1 LNGKYE
7 VGKAMQNRRRASMLC
22 PNCRKL
28 ISVNDAKC
36 PYCGISRPGSWWKR
50 AFSARQL
57 GDTDQLIRWT
67 IYANAGMYLFSLLL
81 EPSAIQLTLNPFGML
96 SPSGQSLLFLGGTG
110 TIPVFQLHRW
120 WTLIAASYL
129 HGSLLHI
136 LFNMIA
142 FSQLAPLAL
151 EEYGSYRTFTIYTLS
166 GVFGYIVSCFAGVPF
181 TIGASASVCGL
192 IGALL
197 YYGKSRG
204 GAYGQQIYRQIGA
217 WTLGIFL
224 FGFLVPEINNW
235 AHGGGIV
242 AGIVLGVLLGY
253 RERVM
258 ERLAHKVLGVACM
271 TITAVILVW
280 DLASGIV
287 LRFFA

>member
-1 LNGKYE
+1 
-7 VGKAMQNRRRASMLC
+7 MQNRRRPSMLC

-28 ISVNDAKC
+28 ISVNEAKC

-57 GDTDQLIRWT
+57 GDTDQLIRWI
-67 IYANAGMYLFSLLL
+67 IYTNAGMYLLSLLL
-81 EPSAIQLTLNPFGML
+81 EPSAIQLTLSPFAML
-96 SPSGQSLLFLGGTG
+96 SPSSQSLLLLGGTG
-110 TIPVFQLHRW
+110 AIPVFQLHRW

-142 FSQLAPLAL
+142 FRQLAPLAL
-151 EEYGSYRTFTIYTLS
+151 EEYGSYRTFTIYTVS
-166 GVFGYIVSCFAGVPF
+166 GVFGYIVSCLAGVAF

-217 WTLGIFL
+217 WALGIFL
-224 FGFLVPEINNW
+224 LGFLVTGINNW
-235 AHGGGIV
+235 AHGGGIL
-242 AGIVLGVLLGY
+242 AGIGLGGLLGY
-253 RERVM
+253 REKIR
-258 ERLAHKVLGVACM
+258 ERLAHKVLSVACM
-271 TITAVILVW
+271 MITAAVLVW
-280 DLASGIV
+280 ALISGIF
-287 LRFFA
+287 LRFSA

>member
-1 LNGKYE
+1 
-7 VGKAMQNRRRASMLC
+7 MQSRRRPSILC

-28 ISVNDAKC
+28 ISINDSKC

-50 AFSARQL
+50 AFSSRQL
-57 GDTDQLIRWT
+57 GDTEQLVRWI
-67 IYANAGMYLFSLLL
+67 IYTNAGMYLLSLLL
-81 EPSAIQLTLNPFGML
+81 KPSAIHLTLSPFAML
-96 SPSGQSLLFLGGTG
+96 SPSGQSLLLLGGTG

-142 FSQLAPLAL
+142 FAQLAPLAL
-151 EEYGSYRTFTIYTLS
+151 EEYGAYRTFAIYTVS
-166 GVFGYIVSCFAGVPF
+166 GVFGYIVSCFAGVAF

-197 YYGKSRG
+197 YFGKSRG

-224 FGFLVPEINNW
+224 FGFLATGINNW
-235 AHGGGIV
+235 AHGGGII
-242 AGIVLGVLLGY
+242 AGIGLGALLGY
-253 RERVM
+253 RDKIREN
-258 ERLAHKVLGVACM
+258 LAHRVLGLACM
-271 TITAVILVW
+271 MITAAVLVW
-280 DLASGIV
+280 ALASGV
-287 LRFFA
+287 FLRFFA

>member
-1 LNGKYE
+1 
-7 VGKAMQNRRRASMLC
+7 MLC

>member
-1 LNGKYE
+1 
-7 VGKAMQNRRRASMLC
+7 MQSRRRPSILC

-28 ISVNDAKC
+28 VSINDTKC

-50 AFSARQL
+50 AFSSRQL
-57 GDTDQLIRWT
+57 GDTDRLIRWI
-67 IYANAGMYLFSLLL
+67 IYTNACMYLLSLLL
-81 EPSAIQLTLNPFGML
+81 EPSAIHLGLSPFAML
-96 SPSGQSLLFLGGTG
+96 SPSGQSLLLLGGTG
-110 TIPVFQLHRW
+110 AIPVFQLHRW

-151 EEYGSYRTFTIYTLS
+151 EEYGSHRTFTIYTLS
-166 GVFGYIVSCFAGVPF
+166 GVFGYIVSCFAGVAF

-197 YYGKSRG
+197 YYGKSRR

-217 WTLGIFL
+217 WTVGIFL
-224 FGFLVPEINNW
+224 FGFLVTGINNW
-235 AHGGGIV
+235 AHGGGIL
-242 AGIVLGVLLGY
+242 AGIGLGALLGY
-253 RERVM
+253 RDKIREN
-258 ERLAHKVLGVACM
+258 LAHKVLGVSCM
-271 TITAVILVW
+271 MITAAVLVW
-280 DLASGIV
+280 ALISGMF
-287 LRFFA
+287 LRFFAI